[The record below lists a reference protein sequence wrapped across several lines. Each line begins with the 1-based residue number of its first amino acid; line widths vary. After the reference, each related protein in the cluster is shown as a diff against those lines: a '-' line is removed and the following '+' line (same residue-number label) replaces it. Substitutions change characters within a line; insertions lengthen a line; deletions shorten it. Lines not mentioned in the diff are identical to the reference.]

1 MATVTAQ
8 SLINRVLVSLRQPQ
22 ITSTPVTDT
31 YQLLALEFFNQV
43 KQQVEDATDWRCLY
57 QTIDVTIPAGGYY
70 AAIPGTNERSR
81 VARVPIKGGGM
92 SQAGYAPA
100 IVGDDALVALVFDI
114 TTPTVT
120 GQFPLKEMP
129 LHELLYRFNNDNGTL
144 TQMQT
149 PEFFALSQAN
159 TDNALLGQNEA
170 VLYVYPVVNNQR
182 TIQITMCVP
191 QSDFSATALQDGS
204 GNANVL
210 APQYPIL
217 MGLQWMMR
225 EERGEELSVS
235 GMFSEEKF
243 REVLDDAV
251 GIEEA
256 EKGNDLDLSLV

>member
-1 MATVTAQ
+1 M
-8 SLINRVLVSLRQPQ
+8 LVSLRQPQ

-31 YQLLALEFFNQV
+31 YQLLALEFLNQV
-43 KQQVEDATDWRCLY
+43 KQEVEDAVDWRCLY
-57 QTIDVTIPAGGYY
+57 QTIDVTIPAGSYF

-81 VARVPIKGGGM
+81 VARAPIKGGGM
-92 SQAGYAPA
+92 TQAGYAPA
-100 IVGDDALVALVFDI
+100 IVGADAIVALVFDI
-114 TTPTVT
+114 TTPTTT

-159 TDNALLGQNEA
+159 ADSSLLGQNEA
-170 VLYVYPVVNNQR
+170 VLYVYPVVNNNR

-191 QSDFSATALQDGS
+191 QSDFSATALQDSTGS
-204 GNANVL
+204 ANIVV
-210 APQYPIL
+210 PQYPVL
-217 MGLQWMMR
+217 MGLQWMLR
-225 EERGEELSVS
+225 EERGEELSAS

-251 GIEEA
+251 GVEEA
-256 EKGNDLDLSLV
+256 EKGNSLDLVMV